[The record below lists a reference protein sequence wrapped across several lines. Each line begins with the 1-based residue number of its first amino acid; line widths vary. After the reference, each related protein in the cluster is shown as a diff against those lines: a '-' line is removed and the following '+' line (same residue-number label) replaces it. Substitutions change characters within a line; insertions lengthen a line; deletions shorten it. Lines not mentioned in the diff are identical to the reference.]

1 VIPFLTLDDKE
12 VVYTWENP
20 DEKNTVRMWC
30 VNRMEDWCRE
40 TNRQVFHSQVDS
52 DRAEWFIANRGI
64 EQHRIDLLL
73 QNPERCLNPCMMMRI
88 NRGTVLDKF
97 GAEPWDLMLDGH
109 HRYVALA
116 IMQMPAFKLWH
127 LSEEEAKQFE
137 VSGVPQPKNGLNV
150 FSFSGL
156 GMDR

>member
-1 VIPFLTLDDKE
+1 
-12 VVYTWENP
+12 
-20 DEKNTVRMWC
+20 
-30 VNRMEDWCRE
+30 
-40 TNRQVFHSQVDS
+40 
-52 DRAEWFIANRGI
+52 
-64 EQHRIDLLL
+64 
-73 QNPERCLNPCMMMRI
+73 MMMRI